1 MMQIYYSSEGTSG
14 ETLSTLDKTMIAL
27 NMMSSDQFQ
36 RSGAIIGGVT
46 QPTVSR
52 VLVQFS
58 KAVNE
63 ILRPDVL
70 HLPTEERMRKNE
82 KMLKEKYH
90 LPGFAFGVDGVL
102 VNFDSKPWGLPAH
115 RTAQS
120 YFSRKH
126 IYAINAM
133 VCIL

>member
-1 MMQIYYSSEGTSG
+1 MMQIYYRSEGTSG

-27 NMMSSDQFQ
+27 NMMASDQFQ

-70 HLPTEERMRKNE
+70 HLPTEEKMRK
-82 KMLKEKYH
+82 K
-90 LPGFAFGVDGVL
+90 
-102 VNFDSKPWGLPAH
+102 
-115 RTAQS
+115 
-120 YFSRKH
+120 RKDVEGK
-126 IYAINAM
+126 ISSPRI
-133 VCIL
+133 CIWCQWCASEL

>member
-1 MMQIYYSSEGTSG
+1 MMQIYYRSEGTSG
-14 ETLSTLDKTMIAL
+14 ETLSTADKTMIAL
-27 NMMSSDQFQ
+27 NMMASDQFQ

-115 RTAQS
+115 CIAQS

-126 IYAINAM
+126 RYAINAM